1 MLTSAR
7 LAAAV
12 ALGDRIARSREIW
25 MLTRRVVRPVRESTV
40 RDPPWRPMLRAG
52 DSPRPVPRPTSLVVR
67 FRSRRAIGIPGP
79 SSAISIA
86 ARLLSSLADDA
97 GASFGALAVLVLM
110 GMAIESLR
118 A

>member
-12 ALGDRIARSREIW
+12 ALDDRIARSREIG
-25 MLTRRVVRPVRESTV
+25 MLTRKVVRPARESTV
-40 RDPPWRPMLRAG
+40 RGDPPWRPTLRAG

-67 FRSRRAIGIPGP
+67 FRSRRPIGTPGP
-79 SSAISIA
+79 SSAISIT
-86 ARLLSSLADDA
+86 ARLLSSLADAA

-110 GMAIESLR
+110 GWQLR